1 VKLGIIGLTQS
12 GKSTAIFALTG
23 QTPGAAGLVGK
34 HQAVVPVPDERL
46 DALFQIYPRDRR
58 VPATVEFIDYGEI
71 PRDSSAY
78 WANVRLADA
87 LVHVVAG
94 FDPVSREERDSSALR
109 AAYNELNAELAVSD
123 LDIIERRRDKL
134 SKQIKRPT
142 KTQDQ
147 DLEELAL
154 LERMLEA
161 ENAGGSFADVEM
173 SDSEAKLLRS
183 FQLLT
188 RKPELVL
195 LNLSENAWSNRGEIK
210 AAFPENVQFIEMCA
224 IIEVELG
231 QLEESERGEF
241 AELYEIAEPVG
252 PRAITAAY
260 GVSGSIRFYTV
271 GKDEVRAWTI
281 PAGLSA
287 KEAAA
292 KVHTDMAKGFIRAK
306 TIAFDDLS
314 AHGSEKAAKEKGLVR
329 LEGKDYRVAD
339 GDVLEFHFS
348 K

>member
-12 GKSTAIFALTG
+12 GKTTAFFALTG
-23 QTPGAAGLVGK
+23 QTPEAAGLVGK
-34 HQAVVPVPDERL
+34 HRAVVPVPDERL
-46 DALFQIYPRDRR
+46 DILFQMYPRDKR
-58 VPATVEFIDYGEI
+58 VPATVEFIDCGEI

-87 LVHVVAG
+87 LVHVAAG
-94 FDPVSREERDSSALR
+94 FDPMSREERDSSALR
-109 AAYNELNAELAVSD
+109 AAYNELNAELVVSD

-134 SKQIKRPT
+134 SKQIKRPI
-142 KTQDQ
+142 KTQEQ
-147 DLEELAL
+147 DLKELAL

-161 ENAGGSFADVEM
+161 EKASGSFSDIEI
-173 SDSEAKLLRS
+173 SDSEEKLLRG

-188 RKPELVL
+188 RKTEMVL
-195 LNLSENAWSNRGEIK
+195 LNLSENAWSNRPDNK
-210 AAFPENVQFIEMCA
+210 TAFPEDTRVIEMCA
-224 IIEVELG
+224 ILETELA
-231 QLEESERGEF
+231 QLDESERDEF
-241 AELYEIAEPVG
+241 AEAYEITEPVG

-260 GVSGSIRFYTV
+260 DVSGSIRFYTV
-271 GKDEVRAWTI
+271 GKDEVRAWAI
-281 PAGLSA
+281 PDGLPA

-306 TIAFDDLS
+306 TIAFDDLD
-314 AHGSEKAAKEKGLVR
+314 AHGSEKAVKEKGLVR

-339 GDVLEFHFS
+339 GDVIEFHFS